1 MSSTP
6 RTHRPDPVSGIVT
19 GIPPQVLVG
28 VDGSSG
34 SRAAVRWALHWA
46 ARHGAEVQAVAG
58 YPTVASM
65 GWLTVGEVIDL
76 GTLDAVHDDT
86 WSKAR
91 AVIDQVREEDATVL
105 GVPVVVH
112 VEPGNPVE
120 LLVRR
125 SARADLLVVGTRGRG
140 AVASA
145 VMGSVAL
152 HCVSSAGCPVVV
164 VPEPG
169 GWVDPS
175 VGASVVAGVDGSSR
189 SAAAVAWAVEEAG
202 PRGRVTAV
210 RAYGVTDLWYDQY
223 RAVTPTTAERDA
235 AELAALEEGLA
246 GLLEATGGEHPEVHR
261 FSVGGEAGPALVQQ
275 AAGADLLVVASR
287 GRGEFPGLVL
297 GSVALYCVL
306 HAPCPVLVVRPT
318 DRPWAPGRR
327 RAGDVAAATRV
338 PGPPTLARQPA
349 AGQRAEHALLMGRTT

>member
-1 MSSTP
+1 MTATP
-6 RTHRPDPVSGIVT
+6 RTHRPDTASGA
-19 GIPPQVLVG
+19 GPGSAPQVLVG
-28 VDGSSG
+28 VDGSPG

-46 ARHGAEVQAVAG
+46 ARHGAEVQVVAA

-65 GWLTVGEVIDL
+65 GWLAAAEVTDL
-76 GTLDAVHDDT
+76 GRLDAVHDDT
-86 WSKAR
+86 WSRAR
-91 AVIDQVREEDATVL
+91 EVVDQVREEDPTVL
-105 GVPVVVH
+105 GVPVAMH
-112 VEPGNPVE
+112 IEPGHPAE

-125 SARADLLVVGTRGRG
+125 SSEVDLLVVGTRGRG
-140 AVASA
+140 VVASA
-145 VMGSVAL
+145 VTGSVAL
-152 HCVSSAGCPVVV
+152 HCVSSAACPVVV

-169 GWVDPS
+169 GWADPS
-175 VGASVVAGVDGSSR
+175 VGVSVVAGVDGSAR

-246 GLLEATGGEHPEVHR
+246 GLFEATIGEHAEVHR
-261 FSVGGEAGPALVQQ
+261 LSVGGEAGPALVEQ

-287 GRGEFPGLVL
+287 GRGEFRGLVL

-318 DRPWAPGRR
+318 DRSWAPGRL
-327 RAGDVAAATRV
+327 RAAGVAAT
-338 PGPPTLARQPA
+338 
-349 AGQRAEHALLMGRTT
+349 AGASV